1 MAATADKLYFPTIGL
16 SWWPCVVRL
25 RLQPFDTGIE
35 VSNPAEDMDVDILF
49 CCWLCSYRL
58 LRQSD
63 PSFRGVLPCVRVSN
77 CV

>member
-35 VSNPAEDMDVDILF
+35 VSNPAEDMDVRLF
-49 CCWLCSYRL
+49 SLMC
-58 LRQSD
+58 
-63 PSFRGVLPCVRVSN
+63 VLKVAALAIAW
-77 CV
+77 